1 MEKEEIK
8 EVSSTDPLLKSQNE
22 FEKQRLNYNQNLYDE
37 DDDNTID
44 PQRELERKHFKEQR
58 HLYDHKSEKKDPLI
72 DIVSKPL
79 KNEYN
84 SQLGFLMNHYIL
96 NMALSIII
104 FFQDGLILKE
114 YKTYTE
120 VVISQI
126 FSAFL
131 FFNSL
136 LLLAEILRNA
146 LRDQIRYKLHKIL
159 SLSLSLILL
168 CVLVSHFLNIFAL
181 YNKYQEKLKKCERK
195 KIKCKNNLLDNII
208 IGLGIAGG
216 IGIVIEIKFMIWVGY
231 NAVRVL
237 MGYEKEVFQKQIMEF
252 KRNNNENND
261 NNINNEVKHKKQD

>member
-1 MEKEEIK
+1 
-8 EVSSTDPLLKSQNE
+8 
-22 FEKQRLNYNQNLYDE
+22 
-37 DDDNTID
+37 
-44 PQRELERKHFKEQR
+44 
-58 HLYDHKSEKKDPLI
+58 
-72 DIVSKPL
+72 
-79 KNEYN
+79 
-84 SQLGFLMNHYIL
+84 
-96 NMALSIII
+96 MALSIII

-195 KIKCKNNLLDNII
+195 KIMCKNNLLDNII

-216 IGIVIEIKFMIWVGY
+216 IGIAIEIKFMIWVGY